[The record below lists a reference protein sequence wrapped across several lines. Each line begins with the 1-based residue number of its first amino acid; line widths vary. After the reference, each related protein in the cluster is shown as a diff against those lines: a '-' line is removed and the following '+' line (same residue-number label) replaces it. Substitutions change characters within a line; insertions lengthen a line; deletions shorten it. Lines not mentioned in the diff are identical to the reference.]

1 MFCVE
6 CGKEGPI
13 FGEGVCISC
22 YLKTHS
28 FTKGPEIIDVPT
40 CTNCGSYKYKNT
52 WTTDLFDD
60 FLRLMIRK
68 NFQIS
73 KELEKVDITTEC
85 KGKKENLECKIII
98 SGFLDDIEIV
108 EEHNIKVHVKN
119 NVCDVCSKQFGG
131 YYEATIQIRPGKK
144 KLTKDELDEIKS
156 NVESIV
162 ESMRSKGNRALFITD
177 FGEEHGGLDFYLSD
191 RGAAYS
197 IAKQIQEQYGGEI
210 KLSSKNVGMEDSKQV
225 YRMTYLV
232 RLPSLQKGDIISFDN
247 DFFFISSVRGNKIRL
262 INLSNWEELVVD
274 SKVLQNTNSLGG
286 KELIKEMIFV
296 SQSKGEVQL
305 MDPETYKTIDI
316 QKPKPTSY
324 NTEKIKV
331 INVEDQIFLM
341 PEKIK

>member
-1 MFCVE
+1 
-6 CGKEGPI
+6 
-13 FGEGVCISC
+13 
-22 YLKTHS
+22 
-28 FTKGPEIIDVPT
+28 
-40 CTNCGSYKYKNT
+40 
-52 WTTDLFDD
+52 
-60 FLRLMIRK
+60 MIRK
-68 NFQIS
+68 NFQIG

-85 KGKKENLECKIII
+85 KGKKENLECKVII
-98 SGFLDDIEIV
+98 SGFLDDNEIV
-108 EEHNIKVHVKN
+108 EEHNIIVRVRN

-144 KLTKDELDEIKS
+144 KLTKDELDDIRS
-156 NVESIV
+156 NVESLV
-162 ESMRSKGNRALFITD
+162 EGLRAKGNRGLFITD
-177 FGEEHGGLDFYLSD
+177 VGEEHGGLDFYLSD
-191 RGAAYS
+191 RGTAYS

-210 KLSSKNVGMEDSKQV
+210 KQSAKNVGMEDSKQI

-296 SQSKGEVQL
+296 SQSKSEVQL
-305 MDPETYKTIDI
+305 MDSETYKTIDI

-331 INVEDQIFLM
+331 IKVEDQIFLM